1 MKMEICINL
10 LVMLQLQNLNF
21 HIVCALPCDRGRWFA
36 EPGQFSVYRNRL
48 KPCFGSTQ
56 VFDNNLRS
64 SPVGWKTEA
73 HLKQTLDSSGGSW
86 QDGWI
91 IWKVLNWIICV
102 AAFNCTSYS
111 VLICK
116 VNPTTSTVT
125 TSTTLLSSPS
135 SLTQC
140 ERYYRSLLRRW
151 MILKWALTLLTFTIS
166 LVWGKDLI
174 IY

>member
-1 MKMEICINL
+1 M
-10 LVMLQLQNLNF
+10 
-21 HIVCALPCDRGRWFA
+21 HPCALPCDRGCWFD
-36 EPGQFSVYRNRL
+36 EPGQFSVYRNRF
-48 KPCFGSTQ
+48 KPCFGSPQ

-64 SPVGWKTEA
+64 SPVGWKIEA
-73 HLKQTLDSSGGSW
+73 HLKQTVDSSGGSW

-102 AAFNCTSYS
+102 AAFYCTSYS
-111 VLICK
+111 ILICK

-125 TSTTLLSSPS
+125 TSKTHSTVPPPS

-140 ERYYRSLLRRW
+140 ERHYRSLLCRW

-166 LVWGKDLI
+166 LEWGKDLI
-174 IY
+174 VF

>member
-1 MKMEICINL
+1 MKMEICIRL

-21 HIVCALPCDRGRWFA
+21 HIVCALPCDRGRWFD
-36 EPGQFSVYRNRL
+36 EPGQFSVYRNRF

-64 SPVGWKTEA
+64 SPVGWNTEA
-73 HLKQTLDSSGGSW
+73 HLKQTVDSSGESW

-91 IWKVLNWIICV
+91 TWKLLNWIICV
-102 AAFNCTSYS
+102 AAFYCTSYS

-140 ERYYRSLLRRW
+140 ERRYRSLLRRW
-151 MILKWALTLLTFTIS
+151 MIFKWALTLLTFTIS
-166 LVWGKDLI
+166 LVWGKDLNVF
-174 IY
+174 